1 MEAAFLC
8 RGFGV
13 PTSQRLLKA
22 QSGSFW
28 IACARSTVWEP
39 CGTDSLWSL
48 KLSRNKGKEG
58 NGCCCYRVLCL
69 KSHLLDVPPS
79 PAVLKLCTP
88 QQLTACHLPSLASKS
103 SKPGCIYLWSW
114 SRSFDT
120 KGKGCQ
126 RTVSAVILAELE
138 WSTTDLSYLT
148 LSTCPGRQHPPS
160 AQAARLCQSLQQGQP
175 HCSRF
180 TFNSPLPPC
189 SCRQRAGFHSQTKRA
204 HLACC
209 LCMTRARNMQR
220 CS

>member
-1 MEAAFLC
+1 M
-8 RGFGV
+8 
-13 PTSQRLLKA
+13 
-22 QSGSFW
+22 
-28 IACARSTVWEP
+28 
-39 CGTDSLWSL
+39 
-48 KLSRNKGKEG
+48 
-58 NGCCCYRVLCL
+58 
-69 KSHLLDVPPS
+69 PPS

-160 AQAARLCQSLQQGQP
+160 AQAVRLCQSLQQGQP

-180 TFNSPLPPC
+180 TFSSPLPPC
-189 SCRQRAGFHSQTKRA
+189 SCRQRAGFHSQAKRA

-220 CS
+220 CRQAGTSCI